1 MKIASSVSIAS
12 DSRMAAEEAATEVAA
27 ALDGAAVDLAFLFIS
42 SHHTSHAEEIG
53 EIIREKVPAEHF
65 VGCTAEGVLGGDR
78 EYADSPGLSLW
89 AASLPGVDVSSCRLE
104 ATDESRNAL
113 LLEAMTEMHEPATL
127 VLMADPFSVVVE
139 DLVEALS
146 EQRPELV
153 FAGGMASGSSS
164 PTGNRVYYG
173 KEVFERG
180 GSAVLFRG
188 GASVST
194 VVSQGCRPFGKPLVV
209 TSCEDNM
216 IKELGG
222 ESAWQKFVEQVEDTE
237 DTDRERL
244 TEGLHVGRAVDS
256 RSASEGAGNFLVRG
270 VLGFVK
276 ETGAMMVGD
285 IPRAGQTIQFHLR
298 DPASASQEM
307 EALLQGRKD
316 QLAHPVAGALLFTC
330 NGRGP
335 RMFDKPHHDASVV
348 SKVFDGPPLAG
359 FFAAGEVGPVGDE
372 SFLHGFTAVTVLFH
386 SSSSKGN
393 SGAGPQEAGGE
404 SGPPE

>member
-27 ALDGAAVDLAFLFIS
+27 DLGGAAADLVFLFIS
-42 SHHTSHAEEIG
+42 PHHSSHAEEVG
-53 EIIREKVPAEHF
+53 EIVREKLPAAHF

-78 EYADSPGLSLW
+78 EFADSPGLSLW
-89 AASLPGVDVSSCRLE
+89 AASLPGVDFASCRLE
-104 ATDESRNAL
+104 SAEEGQNVL
-113 LLEAMTEMHEPATL
+113 LLEAMTEMREPTTMVL
-127 VLMADPFSVVVE
+127 VADPFSVVVE
-139 DLVEALS
+139 DLIDELAES
-146 EQRPELV
+146 RPELV
-153 FAGGMASGSSS
+153 FAGGMASGSNQ
-164 PTGNRVYYG
+164 PTGNRFYYG
-173 KEVFERG
+173 EEVFDQG
-180 GSAVLFRG
+180 GAAVLFRG
-188 GASVST
+188 GRNVST

-222 ESAWQKFVEQVEDTE
+222 ESAWQKFIEQVELTE
-237 DTDRERL
+237 DADRERL

-276 ETGAMMVGD
+276 ENGAMMVSD
-285 IPRAGQTIQFHLR
+285 ITRAGQTVQFHLR

-307 EALLQGRKD
+307 ENLLQAGCERLDGK
-316 QLAHPVAGALLFTC
+316 VAGALLFTC

-335 RMFDKPHHDASVV
+335 RMFDRPHHDAALV
-348 SKVFDGPPLAG
+348 SRIFNGTPLAG
-359 FFAAGEVGPVGDE
+359 FFAAGEIGPIGDS

-386 SSSSKGN
+386 PS
-393 SGAGPQEAGGE
+393 
-404 SGPPE
+404 

>member
-27 ALDGAAVDLAFLFIS
+27 ALDGAAADLVFLFIS
-42 SHHTSHAEEIG
+42 SHHTAQAEEVG
-53 EIIREKVPAEHF
+53 EIVREKLPAKHF

-127 VLMADPFSVVVE
+127 VLVADPFSVVVE
-139 DLVEALS
+139 DLIEALS
-146 EQRPELV
+146 EKRPELV
-153 FAGGMASGSSS
+153 FAGGMASGSSA

-173 KEVFERG
+173 DEVFERG

-188 GASVST
+188 GANIST

-222 ESAWQKFVEQVEDTE
+222 ESAWQKFVEQVEHTE
-237 DTDRERL
+237 DSDRERL

-256 RSASEGAGNFLVRG
+256 RSASEGGGNFLVRG

-276 ETGAMMVGD
+276 ENGAMMVGD
-285 IPRAGQTIQFHLR
+285 MPRAGQTVQFHLR

-307 EALLQGRKD
+307 RTLLDARLKQLGR
-316 QLAHPVAGALLFTC
+316 PIAGALLFTC

-335 RMFDKPHHDASVV
+335 RMFDKPHHDASVI
-348 SKVFDGPPLAG
+348 SKIFDGPPLAG
-359 FFAAGEVGPVGDE
+359 FFAAGEVGPVGDK

-386 SSSSKGN
+386 SSSRSDSPARGK
-393 SGAGPQEAGGE
+393 QEAPGQGDQAE
-404 SGPPE
+404 

>member
-1 MKIASSVSIAS
+1 
-12 DSRMAAEEAATEVAA
+12 MAAEEAATEVAA
-27 ALDGAAVDLAFLFIS
+27 ELGDAAADLVFLFVS
-42 SHHTSHAEEIG
+42 SHHTSQAEDLAEIV
-53 EIIREKVPAEHF
+53 REKLPAEHF
-65 VGCTAEGVLGGDR
+65 IGCTAEGVLGGDR

-89 AASLPGVDVSSCRLE
+89 AASLPGVDVASCRLE
-104 ATDESRNAL
+104 SAEEGQNGL
-113 LLEAMTEMHEPATL
+113 LIEAMTEMREPTTMIL
-127 VLMADPFSVVVE
+127 VADPFSVVAE
-139 DLVEALS
+139 DLIDELS
-146 EQRPELV
+146 QSRPELV
-153 FAGGMASGSSS
+153 FAGGMASGSPQ
-164 PTGNRVYYG
+164 PTGNRFFFG
-173 KEVFERG
+173 DDVFDQGGVAVLIRG
-180 GSAVLFRG
+180 GR
-188 GASVST
+188 SVST

-222 ESAWQKFVEQVEDTE
+222 ESAWQKFVEQVEETE
-237 DTDRERL
+237 DADRERL

-307 EALLQGRKD
+307 EELLEARKK
-316 QLAHPVAGALLFTC
+316 QLAHPVSGALLFTC

-348 SKVFDGPPLAG
+348 SKAFDGPPLAG
-359 FFAAGEVGPVGDE
+359 FFAAGEVGPVGDK

-386 SSSSKGN
+386 SSSRADSQ
-393 SGAGPQEAGGE
+393 AAATEDAPREGGQAE
-404 SGPPE
+404 